1 MDGFDVSKI
10 TQAQQMNQVEAKT
23 PVTPPDESF
32 KFTLISCIE
41 ETALQEKLAILL
53 EDITK
58 EGKKIAK
65 HMDVRD
71 MKYYRSLIQEF
82 MNEIVTRSHKFT
94 RENFL
99 DRRGR
104 HRVYGMIKLVDENL
118 DLLAAELMK
127 EEKDHLLILG
137 KIDEIRGLLLDILT

>member
-10 TQAQQMNQVEAKT
+10 TQAQQLNQVEQKA

-53 EDITK
+53 E
-58 EGKKIAK
+58 
-65 HMDVRD
+65 D

-127 EEKDHLLILG
+127 DEKDHLLILS